1 MKSRRLLII
10 ACGALATELKA
21 VVVANCID
29 GVDIEHL
36 PSSLHNSPD
45 LIPAAVERRLVAA
58 SKTYDHVLIGYAD
71 CGTGG
76 RLDEVCRRY
85 DVERLPGAHCYE
97 FYAGKS
103 VFAALAE
110 EEPGTFY
117 LTDYLAKN
125 FQRLVVDGLK
135 LREHPMLKPLIF
147 NNYTRVLY
155 LPQTCDE
162 RIRQK
167 AVLAAQ
173 FLQLPLTVRPATYG
187 DLSVR
192 INNFSNCNIE
202 PSARRGDSD

>member
-1 MKSRRLLII
+1 LNSRRSLII

-21 VVVANCID
+21 IVEANRFQGI
-29 GVDIEHL
+29 DIEHL

-45 LIPAAVERRLVAA
+45 LIPAAVERKLVVAV
-58 SKTYDHVLIGYAD
+58 KNYDHVLIGYAD

-76 RLDEVCRRY
+76 RLDEVCRRFG
-85 DVERLPGAHCYE
+85 VERLPGAHCYE
-97 FYAGKS
+97 LYAGKS

-117 LTDYLAKN
+117 LTDYLAKH
-125 FQRLVVDGLK
+125 FQRLVVEGLK
-135 LREHPMLKPLIF
+135 LREHSMLRPLIF
-147 NNYTRVLY
+147 NNYKRVLY

-162 RIRQK
+162 LIRQK
-167 AVLAAQ
+167 AVSAAQ
-173 FLQLPLTVRPATYG
+173 FLQLPLTVRPASYG

-192 INNFSNCNIE
+192 INHFSNSHLE

>member
-21 VVVANCID
+21 IVGANRVQGI
-29 GVDIEHL
+29 DIEHL

-45 LIPAAVERRLVAA
+45 LIPGAVERRLVAA
-58 SKTYDHVLIGYAD
+58 KRNYAKVLIGYAD

-76 RLDEVCRRY
+76 RLDEVCRRF

-97 FYAGKS
+97 LYAGKS

-117 LTDYLAKN
+117 LTDYLAKH
-125 FQRLVVDGLK
+125 FQRLVVEGLK
-135 LREHPMLKPLIF
+135 LREHPMLRTLIF

-155 LPQTCDE
+155 LPQTYNE
-162 RIRQK
+162 LIRK
-167 AVLAAQ
+167 RAVLAAQ

-187 DLSVR
+187 ELSVH
-192 INNFSNCNIE
+192 INDFSNSYLE